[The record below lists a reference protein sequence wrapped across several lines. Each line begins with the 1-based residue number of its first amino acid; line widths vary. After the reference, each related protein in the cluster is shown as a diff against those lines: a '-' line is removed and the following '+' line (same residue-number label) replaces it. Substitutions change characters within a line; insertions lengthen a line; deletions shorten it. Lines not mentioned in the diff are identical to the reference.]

1 MENKEKNPP
10 KETETIVKDINNSEL
25 INFAI
30 KTISPLRAIRKKCLD
45 CCGEQFLDVKT
56 CPVLVCSLWKFRL
69 GLHPFT
75 KKNRLN
81 PFLEPNNFKGLE
93 NKPSS
98 EVVDIVGSI
107 K

>member
-1 MENKEKNPP
+1 MKVKEKNPP

-45 CCGEQFLDVKT
+45 CTGGQNIEIKAR
-56 CPVLVCSLWKFRL
+56 PVLKCSLWRFRL
-69 GLHPFT
+69 SLHPFT

>member
-1 MENKEKNPP
+1 MKVKEKTPP

-98 EVVDIVGSI
+98 EVVNIIEGM

>member
-1 MENKEKNPP
+1 MA
-10 KETETIVKDINNSEL
+10 VQ
-25 INFAI
+25 
-30 KTISPLRAIRKKCLD
+30 TIS
-45 CCGEQFLDVKT
+45 T
-56 CPVLVCSLWKFRL
+56 SLHEKD
-69 GLHPFT
+69 
-75 KKNRLN
+75 RLN

>member
-1 MENKEKNPP
+1 MKVKEKTPP

-30 KTISPLRAIRKKCLD
+30 KTISPLRVIRKKCLD